1 MKARGRR
8 KPTRVTRV
16 RVRRGNQ
23 EDAQKLRG
31 QLLQAAMQLFSD
43 RGLESVSMR
52 AVAERIGVSAMTPYR
67 YFADKAELLSG
78 LWQFVLRSVF
88 DQMAEA
94 ICAQSDARSRVRA
107 SLAAFLDYWEANPE
121 HYRLVYMTEQTT
133 RRQEKAGGL
142 TSAPVYGE
150 LLDLV
155 RSVLEDFA
163 REIGAATTHIKLAN
177 DIRTIM
183 QLGYLHGTL
192 VNRRYPW
199 SERSLLRPA
208 YLEQTIAT
216 IERMLLHGPG
226 PLVESGGAS
235 AAHALDSGAVQE
247 DLNGVVHDPAKL
259 ARLRR

>member
-1 MKARGRR
+1 
-8 KPTRVTRV
+8 V

-23 EDAQKLRG
+23 EDAQKLRDE
-31 QLLQAAMQLFSD
+31 LLEAAMQLFSD
-43 RGLESVSMR
+43 RGLEGVSMR

-78 LWQFVLRSVF
+78 LWQFVLRSLF
-88 DQMAEA
+88 NQMVEA
-94 ICAQSDARSRVRA
+94 VAAQRDARSRVRA

-155 RSVLEDFA
+155 RGVLEDFA
-163 REIGAATTHIKLAN
+163 AAIGAPTTHIKLAN
-177 DIRTIM
+177 DMRTIM

-199 SERSLLRPA
+199 SERSLLRA
-208 YLEQTIAT
+208 TYLEQAIAT
-216 IERMLLHGPG
+216 TERMLLHGPG
-226 PLVESGGAS
+226 PVTGG
-235 AAHALDSGAVQE
+235 Q
-247 DLNGVVHDPAKL
+247 DPAHSQP
-259 ARLRR
+259 RPT

>member
-1 MKARGRR
+1 ML
-8 KPTRVTRV
+8 
-16 RVRRGNQ
+16 
-23 EDAQKLRG
+23 E
-31 QLLQAAMQLFSD
+31 AAMELFSD

-88 DQMAEA
+88 NQMVEA
-94 ICAQSDARSRVRA
+94 IRAHSDARSRVRA
-107 SLAAFLDYWEANPE
+107 SLSAFLDYWEANPE

-155 RSVLEDFA
+155 RGVLEDFA
-163 REIGAATTHIKLAN
+163 REIGASTTHIKLAN

-199 SERSLLRPA
+199 SEPSLLRAA
-208 YLEQTIAT
+208 YLEQAIAT

-226 PLVESGGAS
+226 PRVESSDAS
-235 AAHALDSGAVQE
+235 AARAL
-247 DLNGVVHDPAKL
+247 
-259 ARLRR
+259 

>member
-1 MKARGRR
+1 MPVRGRR
-8 KPTRVTRV
+8 KPTKRTRV
-16 RVRRGNQ
+16 RVRRGNH

-31 QLLQAAMQLFSD
+31 ELLEAAMRLFSD
-43 RGLESVSMR
+43 GGLESVSMR

-78 LWQFVLRSVF
+78 LWQFVLRSLF
-88 DQMAEA
+88 NQMAEA
-94 ICAQSDARSRVRA
+94 VAAQRDARSRVRA

-155 RSVLEDFA
+155 RGVLEEFA
-163 REIGAATTHIKLAN
+163 REIGAGTTHIKLAN

-199 SERSLLRPA
+199 SERSLLRA
-208 YLEQTIAT
+208 VYLEQAIAT
-216 IERMLLHGPG
+216 TERMLLHGPG
-226 PLVESGGAS
+226 PVVPPESGVTG
-235 AAHALDSGAVQE
+235 H
-247 DLNGVVHDPAKL
+247 
-259 ARLRR
+259 